1 MNTAPRPPGRGFSAH
16 NFLRIKT
23 SRAQACPY
31 YVKSLA
37 FLPQF
42 PYNMF
47 MKLIKLTQE
56 DRVPDFPASSETF
69 GAPGKVQGGIL
80 RTCGNTVY
88 VESGGRFKRFAE
100 GPEYVKIVA
109 GSGHFKWARGE
120 TPFAAG
126 ESFVAE
132 NAGEYELN
140 GACTFI
146 VARK

>member
-1 MNTAPRPPGRGFSAH
+1 MRAAGGGGLEIVGRVETPRRYKLFTEGRDE
-16 NFLRIKT
+16 L
-23 SRAQACPY
+23 Y
-31 YVKSLA
+31 
-37 FLPQF
+37 
-42 PYNMF
+42 
-47 MKLIKLTQE
+47 
-56 DRVPDFPASSETF
+56 
-69 GAPGKVQGGIL
+69 IL
-80 RTCGNTVY
+80 
-88 VESGGRFKRFAE
+88 S
-100 GPEYVKIVA
+100 